1 MSHRLRTFI
10 AVGVDQFT
18 HDRLV
23 GLQDRLAADGA
34 DAKWVEPD
42 NLHVTLLF
50 LGEVD
55 NRDVPA
61 ICSAVAD
68 VCAGFAPFALTVEG
82 VGAFPSA
89 RRPRTLVATLT
100 EGKGELTALHA
111 ALEPPLMALGCY
123 RREAR
128 PFTPHLTVGRVRG
141 HADPAPLTAAL
152 AKYAAWTG
160 GQSQVR
166 EVRVLSSTLHADGPE
181 YAVLS
186 RAKLGG

>member
-1 MSHRLRTFI
+1 MPYRLRTFI
-10 AVGVDQFT
+10 AVGVERFT

-23 GLQDRLAADGA
+23 GLQQRLAAGGA

-61 ICSAVAD
+61 ICSAVAE
-68 VCAGFAPFALTVEG
+68 VCTDFAPFALTVEG
-82 VGAFPSA
+82 VGAFPSM

-100 EGKGELTALHA
+100 EGKDELTALHA

-128 PFTPHLTVGRVRG
+128 PYAPHLTLGRVRG
-141 HADPAPLTAAL
+141 HADPAPLQAAL
-152 AKYAAWTG
+152 ARFAAWTG
-160 GQSQVR
+160 GQSQVG
-166 EVRVLSSTLHADGPE
+166 EVLVLSSTLHGDGPE

-186 RAKLGG
+186 RSKLGG